1 MTLPSGLI
9 SATSMDHS
17 LLEKWTS
24 SLPDSRAS
32 HIQSQDTDKAKQI
45 REIYGLKRGEL
56 YLRYDQSGSCWRTYQ
71 ASMFDL
77 TMDGQ
82 HMGALYSENFPSSG
96 MIVSGQLYRLPTQAH
111 PISANDGGSRHIPT
125 PSASDGYIQDLNS
138 TQQKP
143 DTFKS
148 LNLPDYTTRY
158 PDNGSGLWPTPRV
171 SDTEGGIVQN
181 VEYENGSFSRL
192 NADGVRWGVKL
203 KDAVNHVEK
212 QQWPTPRARD
222 YKDGA
227 STNSYNY
234 GMTLGRAAATW
245 PTPTASPSGMYAES
259 DETTEKRPKSDN
271 FITLARAVN
280 HLEKQQWP
288 TPTAREGK
296 DGTAEACKNVPTNGL
311 LGRTIHEGQNQPTAA
326 LNPDWVEWL
335 MGVPIGW
342 SSPEPLP
349 EGAWEEWITD
359 ITAGTWWDTERDIP
373 RVTTERTNRNK
384 RLKALGNGIVPRC
397 IPVFLG
403 VVNGTGK

>member
-24 SLPDSRAS
+24 SLPGSRAS
-32 HIQSQDTDKAKQI
+32 HIQSQDTD
-45 REIYGLKRGEL
+45 RESPISGISGLKRGEL
-56 YLRYDQSGSCWRTYQ
+56 LMKYDRQFACWRTYQ
-71 ASMFDL
+71 GYLFEL

-82 HMGALYSENFPSSG
+82 HMGALYSENFPNSG

-111 PISANDGGSRHIPT
+111 LISANDGG
-125 PSASDGYIQDLNS
+125 
-138 TQQKP
+138 
-143 DTFKS
+143 
-148 LNLPDYTTRY
+148 
-158 PDNGSGLWPTPRV
+158 LWPTPTV
-171 SDTEGGIVQN
+171 SDTEGGIIKN

-203 KDAVNHVEK
+203 KDAM
-212 QQWPTPRARD
+212 
-222 YKDGA
+222 A
-227 STNSYNY
+227 STNPEY
-234 GMTLGRAAATW
+234 
-245 PTPTASPSGMYAES
+245 
-259 DETTEKRPKSDN
+259 DQKSN
-271 FITLARAVN
+271 
-280 HLEKQQWP
+280 
-288 TPTAREGK
+288 
-296 DGTAEACKNVPTNGL
+296 
-311 LGRTIHEGQNQPTAA
+311 A

-335 MGVPIGW
+335 MGLPKGW

-359 ITAGTWWDTERDIP
+359 ITSGTWWDTERGIP

>member
-1 MTLPSGLI
+1 MTRRSGLI

-24 SLPDSRAS
+24 SLPGSRAS
-32 HIQSQDTDKAKQI
+32 HIQSQDTD
-45 REIYGLKRGEL
+45 RESPMSGISGLKRGEL

-82 HMGALYSENFPSSG
+82 HMGALHSENFPNSG
-96 MIVSGQLYRLPTQAH
+96 MIVSGQLYQLPTQAH
-111 PISANDGGSRHIPT
+111 PISANDGG
-125 PSASDGYIQDLNS
+125 
-138 TQQKP
+138 
-143 DTFKS
+143 
-148 LNLPDYTTRY
+148 
-158 PDNGSGLWPTPRV
+158 LWPTPARWQQDESLETWTERRAKVKAERNNGNGFGMPLDMAVKQWPTPTV
-171 SDTEGGIVQN
+171 SDTEGGIIKN

-203 KDAVNHVEK
+203 KDAM
-212 QQWPTPRARD
+212 
-222 YKDGA
+222 A
-227 STNSYNY
+227 STNPEY
-234 GMTLGRAAATW
+234 
-245 PTPTASPSGMYAES
+245 
-259 DETTEKRPKSDN
+259 DQKSN
-271 FITLARAVN
+271 
-280 HLEKQQWP
+280 
-288 TPTAREGK
+288 
-296 DGTAEACKNVPTNGL
+296 
-311 LGRTIHEGQNQPTAA
+311 A

-335 MGVPIGW
+335 MGLPKGW

-359 ITAGTWWDTERDIP
+359 ITSGTWWDTERDIP

>member
-1 MTLPSGLI
+1 MNLTHKRYSEPELEKDTSMTLRSGLI

-24 SLPDSRAS
+24 SLPGSRAS
-32 HIQSQDTDKAKQI
+32 HIQSQDTD
-45 REIYGLKRGEL
+45 RESPMSGISGLKRGEL
-56 YLRYDQSGSCWRTYQ
+56 YLRYDQSGSCWGTYQ

-82 HMGALYSENFPSSG
+82 HMGALYSENFPNLG

-158 PDNGSGLWPTPRV
+158 PDNGSGLWPTPVADGDRTTDYKQGGRSLGAQVRRSETLWPTPRV
-171 SDTEGGIVQN
+171 SDTEGGIVQI

-212 QQWPTPRARD
+212 QQWPTPTARD
-222 YKDGA
+222 
-227 STNSYNY
+227 
-234 GMTLGRAAATW
+234 
-245 PTPTASPSGMYAES
+245 
-259 DETTEKRPKSDN
+259 
-271 FITLARAVN
+271 
-280 HLEKQQWP
+280 H
-288 TPTAREGK
+288 K
-296 DGTAEACKNVPTNGL
+296 DGTAESCSNVPENGL

-342 SSPEPLP
+342 SSPDPLP

>member
-9 SATSMDHS
+9 STICPDHS

-24 SLPDSRAS
+24 SLPGSRAS
-32 HIQSQDTDKAKQI
+32 HIQSQETD
-45 REIYGLKRGEL
+45 RESPMSAISGLKRGEL
-56 YLRYDQSGSCWRTYQ
+56 LMRYDQSGESCWRTYQ

-82 HMGALYSENFPSSG
+82 HMGALYSENFPNSG

-125 PSASDGYIQDLNS
+125 PSASDGFIQNLNS

-158 PDNGSGLWPTPRV
+158 PDNGSGLWPTPR
-171 SDTEGGIVQN
+171 
-181 VEYENGSFSRL
+181 
-192 NADGVRWGVKL
+192 
-203 KDAVNHVEK
+203 
-212 QQWPTPRARD
+212 ARD
-222 YKDGA
+222 YKDGL
-227 STNSYNY
+227 STTGMLEEGNTRVNSKGVRY
-234 GMTLGRAAATW
+234 GATLGQAAAKW
-245 PTPTASPSGMYAES
+245 PTPTASEGSKISSRPNYGQVGLSNHPDIVGTP
-259 DETTEKRPKSDN
+259 DRPKMAKNRKGIRQNKWS
-271 FITLARAVN
+271 
-280 HLEKQQWP
+280 
-288 TPTAREGK
+288 TPTARDHK
-296 DGTAEACKNVPTNGL
+296 DGTAESCSNVPENGL
-311 LGRTIHEGQNQPTAA
+311 LGRTLHEGQNQPNAA

-359 ITAGTWWDTERDIP
+359 ITSGTWWDTERDIP

-403 VVNGTGK
+403 VVPCIVQETD

>member
-24 SLPDSRAS
+24 SLTGSRAS
-32 HIQSQDTDKAKQI
+32 HIQSQDTD
-45 REIYGLKRGEL
+45 RESPMSGISGLKRGEL
-56 YLRYDQSGSCWRTYQ
+56 LMRYDRPFACWRTYQ

-82 HMGALYSENFPSSG
+82 HMGALYSESFPNSG
-96 MIVSGQLYRLPTQAH
+96 MIVSGQLYQLPTQAR
-111 PISANDGGSRHIPT
+111 PISGNGG
-125 PSASDGYIQDLNS
+125 
-138 TQQKP
+138 
-143 DTFKS
+143 
-148 LNLPDYTTRY
+148 
-158 PDNGSGLWPTPRV
+158 GLWPTPKVQDSKHSGV
-171 SDTEGGIVQN
+171 SPAQESRHGPDLSTEV
-181 VEYENGSFSRL
+181 
-192 NADGVRWGVKL
+192 
-203 KDAVNHVEK
+203 
-212 QQWPTPRARD
+212 
-222 YKDGA
+222 
-227 STNSYNY
+227 
-234 GMTLGRAAATW
+234 
-245 PTPTASPSGMYAES
+245 
-259 DETTEKRPKSDN
+259 
-271 FITLARAVN
+271 ITR
-280 HLEKQQWP
+280 QQWP
-288 TPTAREGK
+288 TPTTADGGKVSSPYGQIGLANHPDIIGPPTRPKLESKSTKGDGINVARPEGSH
-296 DGTAEACKNVPTNGL
+296 NP
-311 LGRTIHEGQNQPTAA
+311 A

-359 ITAGTWWDTERDIP
+359 ITSGTWWDTERDIP

>member
-32 HIQSQDTDKAKQI
+32 HIQSQDTD
-45 REIYGLKRGEL
+45 RESPISGISGLKRGEL

-82 HMGALYSENFPSSG
+82 HMGALYSESFPNSG

-111 PISANDGGSRHIPT
+111 PISGNGGGSRHIPT

-158 PDNGSGLWPTPRV
+158 PDSGSGLWPTPTVCNDSFYIDNSPNSSKRHSMGLATAV
-171 SDTEGGIVQN
+171 DT
-181 VEYENGSFSRL
+181 
-192 NADGVRWGVKL
+192 
-203 KDAVNHVEK
+203 
-212 QQWPTPRARD
+212 
-222 YKDGA
+222 
-227 STNSYNY
+227 TN
-234 GMTLGRAAATW
+234 
-245 PTPTASPSGMYAES
+245 
-259 DETTEKRPKSDN
+259 
-271 FITLARAVN
+271 F
-280 HLEKQQWP
+280 P
-288 TPTAREGK
+288 TPTARDHK
-296 DGTAEACKNVPTNGL
+296 DGTAESCSNVPENGL

-342 SSPEPLP
+342 SSPDPLP

-359 ITAGTWWDTERDIP
+359 ITSGTWWDTERDIP

-384 RLKALGNGIVPRC
+384 RLKALGDGIVPRC

-403 VVNGTGK
+403 VVPCIVQETD